1 MEGIKASFNIE
12 TQRLLSRYFL
22 AEDDKLFAAVRN
34 AVGEMRDAGVTKPI
48 IFAQLMSVLQVLAV
62 TQGLDLP
69 KAFEKVRSTIRMIY
83 TDEEY
88 SQTVSQQLFSILVK
102 SKNHIRETV
111 TPEAPAGAGVSVDQ
125 LKAAMGGAPPTRVVT
140 PATTPSLSN
149 PFGGAVPKSY
159 N

>member
-1 MEGIKASFNIE
+1 MEGIKAAFNIE

-22 AEDDKLFAAVRN
+22 ANDDKLFAAVRN
-34 AVGEMRDAGVTKPI
+34 SMGEMRDAGVTKPI

-69 KAFEKVRSTIRMIY
+69 AKFEKVRSTIRMIY
-83 TDEEY
+83 SDEEY

-102 SKNHIRETV
+102 SKNHVRETV
-111 TPEAPAGAGVSVDQ
+111 TPAAPAGSGVSIDQ
-125 LKAAMGGAPPTRVVT
+125 LKEALGGAP
-140 PATTPSLSN
+140 ATPSLTN